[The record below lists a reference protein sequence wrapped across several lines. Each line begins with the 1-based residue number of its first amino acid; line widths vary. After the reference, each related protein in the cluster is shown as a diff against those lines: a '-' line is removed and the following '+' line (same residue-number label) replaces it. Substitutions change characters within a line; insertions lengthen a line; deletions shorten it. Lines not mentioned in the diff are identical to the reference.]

1 MNKISKRE
9 RKKQLI
15 VRVTC
20 LVLAGL
26 MFLGTAYVALSF
38 LF

>member
-1 MNKISKRE
+1 MNKMSKRE
-9 RKKQLI
+9 KRKKLI
-15 VRVTC
+15 VRITC

-26 MFLGTAYVALSF
+26 MFLGTAYAALSF